1 MQTATV
7 TTTTAATTA
16 TTATTATAATGTGTA
31 EERLRRAVA
40 AGGAPAHALD
50 FDERH
55 LVLLAPPRR
64 EVWIV
69 DCLLHGRVLGTG
81 RDPTADTARE
91 QAAAQALAFLVGM
104 HPAPVPASAPAP
116 APCPPPQGWVMQAL
130 APPPPFLPTRTLGA
144 SWREDADPGRGR
156 GRGGR
161 HGSARGGGFGNSR
174 WGQGRGGPM
183 RPPPATYICNRCK
196 VGGHWIHECPT
207 LKKGRKRM

>member
-1 MQTATV
+1 MQTAT
-7 TTTTAATTA
+7 ATT

-55 LVLLAPPRR
+55 LVLLAHYRR
-64 EVWIV
+64 EEWVV
-69 DCLLHGRVLGTG
+69 DCLLYGRVLGTG

-91 QAAAQALAFLVGM
+91 QAAAQGLAFLVGM
-104 HPAPVPASAPAP
+104 HPAPVPA
-116 APCPPPQGWVMQAL
+116 PCPPPQGWVMQA
-130 APPPPFLPTRTLGA
+130 PPPPPSLFPTRTLGA

-196 VGGHWIHECPT
+196 VGGHWIHDCPT
-207 LKKGRKRM
+207 LKKGKKRM

>member
-1 MQTATV
+1 MQTAT
-7 TTTTAATTA
+7 ATT

-55 LVLLAPPRR
+55 LVLLAPYRR
-64 EVWIV
+64 EEWVV
-69 DCLLHGRVLGTG
+69 DCLLYGRVLGTG
-81 RDPTADTARE
+81 RDPMADTARE

-104 HPAPVPASAPAP
+104 HPAPAP
-116 APCPPPQGWVMQAL
+116 APCPPPQGWVMQA
-130 APPPPFLPTRTLGA
+130 PPPPPPLFPARTLGT
-144 SWREDADPGRGR
+144 SWREDADPGRGW

-174 WGQGRGGPM
+174 WGRGRGGPM

-196 VGGHWIHECPT
+196 VGGHWIHDCPT
-207 LKKGRKRM
+207 LKKGKKRM